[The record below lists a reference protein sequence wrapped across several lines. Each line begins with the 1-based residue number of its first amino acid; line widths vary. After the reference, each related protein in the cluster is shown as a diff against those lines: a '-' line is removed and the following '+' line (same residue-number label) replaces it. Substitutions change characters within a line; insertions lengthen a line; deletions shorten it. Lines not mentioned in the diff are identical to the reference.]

1 MEGSVMFEIFLAVVI
16 IQRIGE
22 LVIAKR
28 NERWMKEQG
37 GVEYGKPQYVF
48 IVAVHALF
56 FVSFGL
62 EVLRQKKEISPYWT
76 ILFFL
81 FLLTQIGRVWAL
93 LSLGKYWNTKIIVVP
108 NATLI
113 NKGPYKFLKHPNY
126 LIVTI
131 EFFIIPLLYQAYGTL
146 IAFSL
151 LNALILMVRIPAEER
166 ALCEHTEYKEVF
178 QNKNKFLPL
187 PFMKKM

>member
-1 MEGSVMFEIFLAVVI
+1 MFVLFLSVVI
-16 IQRIGE
+16 IQRAFE

-28 NERWMKEQG
+28 NERWMKKQG

-48 IVAVHALF
+48 IVAIHALF
-56 FVSFGL
+56 FISFGL
-62 EVLRQKKEISPYWT
+62 EVLVQRKEISPYWT
-76 ILFFL
+76 ILLFL
-81 FLLTQIGRVWAL
+81 FLVTQIGRVWAL

-108 NATLI
+108 NATI
-113 NKGPYKFLKHPNY
+113 VNKGPYKFLKHPNY
-126 LIVTI
+126 LIVTL
-131 EFFIIPLLYQAYGTL
+131 EFFIIPLLFQAYGTL

-166 ALCEHTEYKEVF
+166 ALCDHTKYKEVF
-178 QNKNKFLPL
+178 QNTSRFLPL